1 MRILATG
8 INKCLPLG
16 YPAKGC
22 GRSLKMAKNQ
32 RRTRGAGSLY
42 QRKDGV
48 WVATQELP
56 PDPRTGKRRRLTAKG
71 KSRAAA
77 VERLKTKIKNA
88 QLPPLSEWLTHWRET
103 RAYRLRPSTQEIY
116 MCACRRVSRLIGET
130 RLDRLTPQ
138 LLTKW
143 QADAER
149 LYSHRTVCMDRTV
162 LTQAL
167 EQAVTNGLLDGNPMH
182 GVEAPVGS
190 QGSSELDGGADGR
203 RGLRWFV
210 WTGNSAG
217 SCAC

>member
-1 MRILATG
+1 
-8 INKCLPLG
+8 
-16 YPAKGC
+16 
-22 GRSLKMAKNQ
+22 MAKNQ

-116 MCACRRVSRLIGET
+116 MCACRRVSRLIGE
-130 RLDRLTPQ
+130 
-138 LLTKW
+138 
-143 QADAER
+143 R

>member
-88 QLPPLSEWLTHWRET
+88 QLDGEPSGAQLPPLSEWLTHWRET
-103 RAYRLRPSTQEIY
+103 RAYRLRARHAGDLHVRMPP
-116 MCACRRVSRLIGET
+116 RR
-130 RLDRLTPQ
+130 P
-138 LLTKW
+138 
-143 QADAER
+143 
-149 LYSHRTVCMDRTV
+149 SHRRNATRPAHSQTAHQMAGRCRNAVFTPDGLHGQDGLDPGTRTGRDEWSARQKSNAWRRSARR
-162 LTQAL
+162 LAGRL
-167 EQAVTNGLLDGNPMH
+167 EA
-182 GVEAPVGS
+182 
-190 QGSSELDGGADGR
+190 
-203 RGLRWFV
+203 
-210 WTGNSAG
+210 
-217 SCAC
+217 